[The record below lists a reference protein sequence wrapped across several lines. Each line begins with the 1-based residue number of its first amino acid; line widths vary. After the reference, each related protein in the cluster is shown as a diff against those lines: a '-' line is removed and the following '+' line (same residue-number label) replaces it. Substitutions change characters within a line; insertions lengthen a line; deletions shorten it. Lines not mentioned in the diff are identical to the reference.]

1 MCARRGA
8 GFRSQSR
15 PMLPKAQ
22 SSLSSATYHHSTSFL
37 SRVTPLNIALVIL
50 NVECGDSKGTRF
62 EHLWQQSSVKLCAD
76 GAANRLHDRLEEP
89 QRSSMLPDIITGD
102 LDSLRGDVSSF
113 YAARGVVITGVSEQ
127 ESNDFE
133 KCLRWLQREQDSAV
147 AAAAEQERGAPY
159 PVSAEASATTPY
171 RDVGSRGG
179 GVAERAAGLPLYS
192 VVAYGAFGGR
202 LDQQMANLNMAYTF
216 DCFRHL
222 FLLSD
227 HSVAFLLRP
236 GAHVIEPDLDA
247 EDGSCG
253 LIPLGGRCEGVVTTG
268 CALGAC
274 TCALIAWRAGA

>member
-1 MCARRGA
+1 MRG
-8 GFRSQSR
+8 S
-15 PMLPKAQ
+15 LP
-22 SSLSSATYHHSTSFL
+22 TYHHSTSFL
-37 SRVTPLNIALVIL
+37 SRVTPLNVALVIL

-76 GAANRLHDRLEEP
+76 GAANRLHERLEEP

-133 KCLRWLQREQDSAV
+133 KCLRWLQREQDSEV

-159 PVSAEASATTPY
+159 PVSAEASAMAPY

-268 CALGAC
+268 CAPGAC
-274 TCALIAWRAGA
+274 TCALIAWRAGACTTLLAQPRPL